1 VSNHVPDDPRDL
13 QQLGFK
19 SSAAE
24 YITERLTLDSRYR
37 IGSPGVHLWRLR
49 STCLPLRMKAGDI
62 LIVDTEAVLRPG
74 SLVVTT
80 AGRVERWGGGEA
92 WGVVRALVRQVD
104 RDREEGVHGEV

>member
-13 QQLGFK
+13 RQLGFK

-24 YITERLTLDSRYR
+24 WIKTPLRLDDRYR

-62 LIVDTEAVLRPG
+62 LIVDTEAEPRPG

-80 AGRVERWGGGEA
+80 ARRVERWAGGA
-92 WGVVRALVRQVD
+92 VRGVCVAMVRED
-104 RDREEGVHGEV
+104 GRD